1 MEQMINCCS
10 CLGEVLSALREEDAV
25 VARACEENPW
35 FTPCE
40 VVGAAHALA
49 RRMLAESELRAWLA
63 RYPMLPVKTPRRVG
77 VIMAGNIPFVGFF
90 DLLCLLVAGHRA
102 LLKPS
107 SKDRVL
113 IEWVV
118 EQLLK
123 IDPKS
128 PVEWLEEG
136 AKPLDAVIATGS
148 DNALR
153 HFRSAYGSLPT
164 LLRGSR
170 HSVAVLDGTESEEE
184 LRGVGR
190 DIFTYSG
197 LGCRN
202 VSLLFLPEGLEPR
215 IEMPEMNPLYGE
227 NYRQERALATLLGR
241 PCQDLGGALL
251 MEGEEFSS
259 ALSIITIRR
268 YTNLSEV
275 ERWLEEHDREV
286 QCVVGRAVS
295 HPRGVAFGEAQNPG
309 LTDYPDAVDVLAF
322 LAKL

>member
-1 MEQMINCCS
+1 MEQMLACCTR
-10 CLGEVLSALREEDAV
+10 LGKLFSALREEDSV
-25 VARACEENPW
+25 VERACRENPW
-35 FTPCE
+35 FTPRE

-49 RRMLAESELRAWLA
+49 QRMLDGDELRAWLA
-63 RYPMLPVKTPRRVG
+63 HYPMLPVKTPRRVG
-77 VIMAGNIPFVGFF
+77 LMMAGKIPFGGFF

-113 IEWVV
+113 MEWVV
-118 EQLLK
+118 EQLLEL
-123 IDPKS
+123 DPQC
-128 PVEWLEEG
+128 PVEWLDEESQ
-136 AKPLDAVIATGS
+136 PLEAVIATGS

-153 HFRSAYGSLPT
+153 HFRSTYGSLPA

-170 HSVAVLDGTESEEE
+170 QSVAVLDGSESEAE
-184 LRGVGR
+184 LRGLGR

-202 VSLLFLPEGLEPR
+202 VSLLFLPEGVEPR
-215 IEMPEMNPLYGE
+215 IEMPEMNPLYGQ

-241 PCQDLGGALL
+241 PYRDLGGALL
-251 MEGEEFSS
+251 MEGEGFSS
-259 ALSIITIRR
+259 ALSVITIRR
-268 YTNLSEV
+268 YRILAEV
-275 ERWLEEHDREV
+275 EQWLEEHDREV
-286 QCVVGRAVS
+286 QCVVGRAVN

-309 LTDYPDAVDVLAF
+309 LMEYPDAVDVLAF